1 MAKTGLALL
10 GIVAL
15 ALAGGAIAG
24 AWGPWWIGQA
34 NVTAPAIPAKPVA
47 NPAGYGH
54 CPMCPMAT
62 GQQPMAAPAAG
73 MPAAGK
79 PGAAGPMAAAG
90 AAGWHGHHGAA
101 RGAWA
106 TASETTVTGTVT
118 EIYEPRMLVID
129 TGSGTAMVVL
139 PYMMK
144 SPSGGLVSAETI
156 LAKIQPGTT
165 VTVEGYAKTQPLTGY
180 TIVHATAITV
190 DGETYTWARGYLAQQ
205 IAAGS

>member
-1 MAKTGLALL
+1 MAKTNLALL

-15 ALAGGAIAG
+15 ALTGGAIAG
-24 AWGPWWIGQA
+24 AWGPWWIGQTNA
-34 NVTAPAIPAKPVA
+34 TMPAIPAKPVA
-47 NPAGYGH
+47 SPAGYAH
-54 CPMCPMAT
+54 CTICP
-62 GQQPMAAPAAG
+62 AAHAAG
-73 MPAAGK
+73 MPAAGS
-79 PGAAGPMAAAG
+79 MAAAG
-90 AAGWHGHHGAA
+90 AAGWRSHHGAA

-106 TASETTVTGTVT
+106 TVSETTVTGVVT

-129 TGSGTAMVVL
+129 TGSGTAMAVL

-144 SPSGGLVSAETI
+144 SPSGSLVSAETI

-180 TIVHATAITV
+180 TIIHAAAITV
-190 DGETYTWARGYLAQQ
+190 DGETYTWAKGYLAQQ